1 MAESHPGR
9 QRLERTLVE
18 MSRGRRAR
26 RPRGHEPDF
35 PVGPA
40 PDGEGRE
47 ETGACRMGPSIP
59 FEPADLAELHERLD
73 RIERKLSDLAR
84 PFPASHESFDDWVRQ
99 GYWAHIRF
107 SEFLRLK
114 RAGML

>member
-26 RPRGHEPDF
+26 KPRGHELGLPA
-35 PVGPA
+35 GPA
-40 PDGEGRE
+40 PSGEDRK
-47 ETGACRMGPSIP
+47 ETGAVKMGPATSIDL
-59 FEPADLAELHERLD
+59 ADLLARLD
-73 RIERKLSDLAR
+73 RIERKLSDLGR
-84 PFPASHESFDDWVRQ
+84 PFPATHDGFDEWVRQ

-107 SEFLRLK
+107 SEFLRQK